1 MDAHA
6 AEGSSP
12 ASIAVWTV
20 PKVVSV
26 GKEFWVQTRIVPNV
40 TLRDAR
46 VSLQASPADFRAIGP
61 ASFELGTIT
70 PPEAPAPSSPPA
82 LPFSYVN
89 AFHLL
94 ALRSCTCELGV
105 QLTSSSEP
113 MSVKQH
119 IEVAP

>member
-20 PKVVSV
+20 PKEVSA
-26 GKEFWVQTRIVPNV
+26 GK
-40 TLRDAR
+40 
-46 VSLQASPADFRAIGP
+46 DFRAIGP

-89 AFHLL
+89 AFHLV

>member
-1 MDAHA
+1 MM
-6 AEGSSP
+6 S
-12 ASIAVWTV
+12 AVRGVV
-20 PKVVSV
+20 PGADMLPV
-26 GKEFWVQTRIVPNV
+26 GRE
-40 TLRDAR
+40 
-46 VSLQASPADFRAIGP
+46 ASPADFRAIGP